1 MTWAVNVTIVAL
13 LSLVLDGRRVDR
25 DTTGLLFGRLVD
37 IVVVFEGRGVLLRK
51 ILGDGGSQRRLA
63 VINVT

>member
-25 DTTGLLFGRLVD
+25 DSTGLLFGRLVD